1 MHGPH
6 DILKVD
12 ISMTEDVDG
21 LIPEAIQNSNHQQV
35 IYYVL
40 FKLNYIKKKYIYI
53 YI

>member
-12 ISMTEDVDG
+12 ILMTEDDG

-35 IYYVL
+35 IYYVM
-40 FKLNYIKKKYIYI
+40 FKLNYIKIYI
-53 YI
+53 FKKQY